1 MTIELTDREKSGT
14 FLALLRAWQV
24 APELATSKD
33 VARHSTAKV
42 IGLHLDDA
50 APIFAAAT
58 VLKLARAEMTAD
70 GAAHKYWAVDMVSL
84 AARVGSEE
92 GAQLAAGVA
101 GYWPSKASDGAVEW
115 SDCASV
121 GGPRNMIDVAEFGG
135 CSDA

>member
-1 MTIELTDREKSGT
+1 MIELTDREKSGT

-24 APELATSKD
+24 APELATSQD
-33 VARHSTAKV
+33 VARHTTAKV

-58 VLKLARAEMTAD
+58 VLKLAREAMIAA
-70 GAAHKYWAVDMVSL
+70 GAQHKYWAVDM
-84 AARVGSEE
+84 AALVALVGSEQ
-92 GAQLAAGVA
+92 GAVLAAGCA
-101 GYWPSKASDGAVEW
+101 GFWASKASDGAVEW

-121 GGPRNMIDVAEFGG
+121 GGPRNLIDVAEFGG